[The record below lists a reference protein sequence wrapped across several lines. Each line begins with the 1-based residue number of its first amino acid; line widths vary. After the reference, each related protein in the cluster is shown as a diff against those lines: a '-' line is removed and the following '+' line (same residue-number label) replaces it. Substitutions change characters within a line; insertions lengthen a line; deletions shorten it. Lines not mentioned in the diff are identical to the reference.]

1 MTPARLTQQHSQK
14 LPGKIV
20 MRPSAVEF
28 DFFRLNENSLLN
40 IIEVACNLSEMV
52 FVRLSLPA
60 RLPRRLLITLL
71 AVAARR
77 HKGTATATATK
88 RSSVAFDVF
97 VNKTLP
103 CYLRTSHIY
112 IYNCV
117 L

>member
-1 MTPARLTQQHSQK
+1 MTAARLTQQHSQK

-60 RLPRRLLITLL
+60 RSPRRLLITLL

-77 HKGTATATATK
+77 HKATATATATK
-88 RSSVAFDVF
+88 RTYVAFAVF
-97 VNKTLP
+97 VNKSLRS
-103 CYLRTSHIY
+103 YLRTPHIY
-112 IYNCV
+112 MYI
-117 L
+117 

>member
-52 FVRLSLPA
+52 FVAKKLSVFGAGRMKLSV
-60 RLPRRLLITLL
+60 L
-71 AVAARR
+71 
-77 HKGTATATATK
+77 GTSGDHLGPLGTIWGPSGTWI
-88 RSSVAFDVF
+88 R
-97 VNKTLP
+97 
-103 CYLRTSHIY
+103 
-112 IYNCV
+112 
-117 L
+117 